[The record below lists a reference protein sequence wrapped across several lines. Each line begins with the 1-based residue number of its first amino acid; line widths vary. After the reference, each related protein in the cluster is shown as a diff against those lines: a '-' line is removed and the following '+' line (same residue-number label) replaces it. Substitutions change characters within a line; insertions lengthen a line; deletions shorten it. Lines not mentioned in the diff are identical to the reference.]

1 MYIFNFLPPPNF
13 KFDTSISSKVQNQT
27 FCRIS
32 ISLVAK
38 VTQIRKSFK
47 LKNYL
52 VESGLGGNV
61 WVASGPSNG
70 DDDDEDV
77 WLVSGPP
84 DGGVQLGG
92 ERNEGIGILFTLHC
106 CLDMGIY
113 IIISL
118 FPENKNTKVNA
129 PKTVAE

>member
-1 MYIFNFLPPPNF
+1 MYIFNFLPLPNF

-61 WVASGPSNG
+61 WVASGPSDGDDGDG
-70 DDDDEDV
+70 DDDCDDDDV
-77 WLVSGPP
+77 WLVSEPS
-84 DGGVQLGG
+84 DGGSNWVESGTRVLEYSLHYIVVSTWEYILSSHYSRKTRI
-92 ERNEGIGILFTLHC
+92 ER
-106 CLDMGIY
+106 
-113 IIISL
+113 
-118 FPENKNTKVNA
+118 
-129 PKTVAE
+129 